1 MTDDEA
7 PFMALPNTRVNELT
21 LPYVLMPWLES
32 IEEHDPE
39 VYARLATS
47 METGEKL
54 SNEDIVEMLMETQ
67 TPETTRNL
75 LLAEYD
81 KTPIS
86 DAFKEAVEEKI
97 MGYLPPHHFFC
108 NTNNRSSDPL
118 FRRSKEE
125 VFDQVWDA
133 VKSRSR
139 PRKEGFSRLGNQEG
153 VHSQIRRPLKTP
165 SANVKDRRIE
175 RRQGVERPGV
185 RVPPNERTLCSNLDC
200 NTKLRH
206 RMGTAESMIPKLCG
220 RCTRLHGKV
229 TNLDPSRLRPT
240 FDMQKGKFR
249 GYSKDNIGGRAERQ
263 GKARAWNQSRKVKR
277 GRTRQRYARD
287 KKRGNVR
294 PRMRRQLGAGGSRK
308 ETKR

>member
-7 PFMALPNTRVNELT
+7 PKMMLPDVTPINSQLGVSL
-21 LPYVLMPWLES
+21 LDWLES

-39 VYARLATS
+39 VYARLAIQQ
-47 METGEKL
+47 ETGEKQ
-54 SNEDIVEMLMETQ
+54 SNEDIVDMLMETQ
-67 TPETTRNL
+67 SPETTRNL

-81 KTPIS
+81 KSS
-86 DAFKEAVEEKI
+86 DETFRRRIEEYL
-97 MGYLPPHHFFC
+97 MGFRDRGTRPDWGRNMR
-108 NTNNRSSDPL
+108 NTSSDPL

-133 VKSRSR
+133 IKSRSR
-139 PRKEGFSRLGNQEG
+139 PRKEGYSRHGNKEG
-153 VHSQIRRPLKTP
+153 VHSQIRRSIHSP
-165 SANVKDRRIE
+165 NIKDRRID
-175 RRQGVERPGV
+175 RSDSPRPGV
-185 RVPPNERTLCSNLDC
+185 RVPLNEKTLCSNSSC
-200 NTKLRH
+200 TNKLKH

-220 RCTRLHGKV
+220 RCNRIHGKV
-229 TNLDPSRLRPT
+229 TNLDPSQLRPT
-240 FDMQKGKFR
+240 FDMEKGKFR

-263 GKARAWNQSRKVKR
+263 GKARAWSQSRKVKR
-277 GRTRQRYARD
+277 GRTRKRYARN